1 MRGRLYRDRR
11 VLCFAARRA
20 CYDAAVNAPSRARG
34 AVEPIVDPPALP
46 AARILRLRVAAAGL
60 PPDTA
65 RPGAARPGESIVL
78 VGGIGRGGAAVLAA
92 ACGAWLGRRVP
103 PADLVQAAGW
113 PDGPGWDVAAIA
125 ARLDSL
131 AAAGNDHPALGAS
144 VALGDGGLARACH
157 AIARASD
164 AGLWIDAGT
173 VPLHAATA
181 RICDALGLNPLEVQ
195 SGGALLAT
203 AMPSVAR
210 TCVEQLSADG
220 FDAVIVGKVVAG
232 PASVTLAMGGTQ
244 RPLGCPERDAVDAIL
259 GVEPP
264 AAA

>member
-1 MRGRLYRDRR
+1 M
-11 VLCFAARRA
+11 
-20 CYDAAVNAPSRARG
+20 
-34 AVEPIVDPPALP
+34 
-46 AARILRLRVAAAGL
+46 
-60 PPDTA
+60 
-65 RPGAARPGESIVL
+65 
-78 VGGIGRGGAAVLAA
+78 
-92 ACGAWLGRRVP
+92 P

-144 VALGDGGLARACH
+144 FALGDGGLARACH